1 MDAAAN
7 LVVVIREKAER
18 MARDWA
24 GQQQQWETSIPDYD
38 EDVPF

>member
-24 GQQQQWETSIPDYD
+24 GQQQWETSIPDYD